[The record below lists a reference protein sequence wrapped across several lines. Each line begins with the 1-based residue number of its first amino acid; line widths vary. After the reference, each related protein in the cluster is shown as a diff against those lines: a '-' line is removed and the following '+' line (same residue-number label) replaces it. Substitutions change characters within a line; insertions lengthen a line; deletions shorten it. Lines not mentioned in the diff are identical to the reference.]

1 MYNRACIL
9 AVFLLVFKKIL
20 RQFVNM
26 GIVATN
32 RKARFNYEI
41 LEKIEA
47 GISLKGTEVKSVR
60 NKNVSIE
67 ESYAQ
72 IKNEEV
78 FLHNLHIS
86 PYEQGNRENHDP
98 IRVRKLLL
106 HRHEIKKLIAKI
118 QQKGLSLVPLSIYT
132 KKGIIKV
139 ELAVGRGKRL
149 VDKRESLKKKAVE
162 REIARIVKR

>member
-1 MYNRACIL
+1 ME
-9 AVFLLVFKKIL
+9 
-20 RQFVNM
+20 
-26 GIVATN
+26 IVSTN
-32 RKARFNYEI
+32 KKARFNYEI
-41 LEKIEA
+41 IEKIEA

-60 NKNVSIE
+60 NKNVSIG

-72 IKNEEV
+72 IKNNEV

-106 HRHEIKKLIAKI
+106 HKQEIKKLVSKI
-118 QQKGLSLVPLSIYT
+118 QLKGLSLVPLSIYL
-132 KKGIIKV
+132 KKGKIKI

-149 VDKRESLKKKAVE
+149 VDKRESLKKRAVD
-162 REIARIVKR
+162 REIARVVKR

>member
-1 MYNRACIL
+1 ME
-9 AVFLLVFKKIL
+9 
-20 RQFVNM
+20 
-26 GIVATN
+26 IVSTN

-72 IKNEEV
+72 IRNDEV
-78 FLHNLHIS
+78 FLYNLHIS

-132 KKGIIKV
+132 RKGIIKV
-139 ELAVGRGKRL
+139 ELAVARGKRL
-149 VDKRESLKKKAVE
+149 IDKREAIKKKTIE
-162 REIARIVKR
+162 REIARIVKK

>member
-1 MYNRACIL
+1 ME
-9 AVFLLVFKKIL
+9 
-20 RQFVNM
+20 
-26 GIVATN
+26 IVSTN
-32 RKARFNYEI
+32 KKARFNYEI
-41 LEKIEA
+41 IEKIEA

-60 NKNVSIE
+60 NKNVSIG

-72 IKNEEV
+72 IKDNEV

-106 HRHEIKKLIAKI
+106 HKQEIKKLVSKI
-118 QQKGLSLVPLSIYT
+118 QLKGLSLVPLSIYLR
-132 KKGIIKV
+132 KGKIKI

-149 VDKRESLKKKAVE
+149 VDKRESLKKRAVD
-162 REIARIVKR
+162 REIARVVKR

>member
-1 MYNRACIL
+1 ME
-9 AVFLLVFKKIL
+9 
-20 RQFVNM
+20 
-26 GIVATN
+26 IVATN

-72 IKNEEV
+72 IKNDEV
-78 FLHNLHIS
+78 FLCNLHIS

-106 HRHEIKKLIAKI
+106 HRYEIKKLIAKI
-118 QQKGLSLVPLSIYT
+118 QQKGLSLIPLSIYT
-132 KKGIIKV
+132 RKGIIKV

-149 VDKRESLKKKAVE
+149 VDKRESIKKKAIE
-162 REIARIVKR
+162 REIARIVKK

>member
-1 MYNRACIL
+1 ME
-9 AVFLLVFKKIL
+9 
-20 RQFVNM
+20 
-26 GIVATN
+26 IVSTN
-32 RKARFNYEI
+32 KKARFNYEI
-41 LEKIEA
+41 IEKIEA

-60 NKNVSIE
+60 NKNVSIG

-72 IKNEEV
+72 IKDNEV

-106 HRHEIKKLIAKI
+106 HKQEIKKLVSKI
-118 QQKGLSLVPLSIYT
+118 QLKGLSLVPLSIYLR
-132 KKGIIKV
+132 KGKIKI

-149 VDKRESLKKKAVE
+149 VDKRESLKKRAVD
-162 REIARIVKR
+162 REIARVEKR

>member
-1 MYNRACIL
+1 ME
-9 AVFLLVFKKIL
+9 
-20 RQFVNM
+20 
-26 GIVATN
+26 IVSTN
-32 RKARFNYEI
+32 KKARFNYEI
-41 LEKIEA
+41 IEKIEA

-60 NKNVSIE
+60 NKNVSIG

-72 IKNEEV
+72 IKDNEV

-106 HRHEIKKLIAKI
+106 HKQEIKKLVNKI
-118 QQKGLSLVPLSIYT
+118 QLKGLSLVPLSIYLR
-132 KKGIIKV
+132 KGKIKI

-149 VDKRESLKKKAVE
+149 VDKRESIKKRAVD
-162 REIARIVKR
+162 REIARIVKK

>member
-1 MYNRACIL
+1 ME
-9 AVFLLVFKKIL
+9 
-20 RQFVNM
+20 
-26 GIVATN
+26 IVSTN
-32 RKARFNYEI
+32 KKARFNYEI
-41 LEKIEA
+41 IEKIEA

-60 NKNVSIE
+60 NKNVSIG

-72 IKNEEV
+72 IKDSEV

-106 HRHEIKKLIAKI
+106 HKQEIKKLVSKI
-118 QQKGLSLVPLSIYT
+118 QLKGLSLIPLSIYLR
-132 KKGIIKV
+132 KGKIKI

-149 VDKRESLKKKAVE
+149 VDKRESLKKRAVD
-162 REIARIVKR
+162 REIARVEKR

>member
-1 MYNRACIL
+1 ME
-9 AVFLLVFKKIL
+9 
-20 RQFVNM
+20 
-26 GIVATN
+26 IVSTN
-32 RKARFNYEI
+32 KKARFNYEI
-41 LEKIEA
+41 IEKIEA

-60 NKNVSIE
+60 NKNVSIG

-72 IKNEEV
+72 IKNNEV

-106 HRHEIKKLIAKI
+106 HKQEIKKLVSKI
-118 QQKGLSLVPLSIYT
+118 QLKGLSLVPLSIYL
-132 KKGIIKV
+132 KKGKIKI

-149 VDKRESLKKKAVE
+149 VDKRESMKKRAVD
-162 REIARIVKR
+162 REIARVVKR

>member
-1 MYNRACIL
+1 ME
-9 AVFLLVFKKIL
+9 
-20 RQFVNM
+20 
-26 GIVATN
+26 IVSTN
-32 RKARFNYEI
+32 KKARFNYEI
-41 LEKIEA
+41 IEKIEA

-60 NKNVSIE
+60 NKNVSIG

-72 IKNEEV
+72 IKDDEV

-86 PYEQGNRENHDP
+86 TYEQGNRENHDP

-106 HRHEIKKLIAKI
+106 HKHEIKKLVSKI
-118 QQKGLSLVPLSIYT
+118 QQKGLSVVPLSIYLR
-132 KKGIIKV
+132 KGKIKV
-139 ELAVGRGKRL
+139 ELAIGRGKRL

>member
-1 MYNRACIL
+1 ME
-9 AVFLLVFKKIL
+9 
-20 RQFVNM
+20 
-26 GIVATN
+26 IVSTN
-32 RKARFNYEI
+32 KKARFNYEI
-41 LEKIEA
+41 IEKIEA

-60 NKNVSIE
+60 NKNVSIG

-72 IKNEEV
+72 IKGNEV

-106 HRHEIKKLIAKI
+106 HKQEIKKLVSKI
-118 QQKGLSLVPLSIYT
+118 QLKGLSLVPLSIYLR
-132 KKGIIKV
+132 KGKIKI

-149 VDKRESLKKKAVE
+149 VDKRESMKNRAVE

>member
-1 MYNRACIL
+1 ME
-9 AVFLLVFKKIL
+9 
-20 RQFVNM
+20 
-26 GIVATN
+26 IVSTN
-32 RKARFNYEI
+32 KKARFNYEI
-41 LEKIEA
+41 IEKIEA

-60 NKNVSIE
+60 NKNVSIG

-72 IKNEEV
+72 IKENEV

-106 HRHEIKKLIAKI
+106 HKQEIKKLVSKI
-118 QQKGLSLVPLSIYT
+118 QLKGLSLVPLSIYLR
-132 KKGIIKV
+132 KGKIKI

-149 VDKRESLKKKAVE
+149 VDKRESIKKKTIQ
-162 REIARIVKR
+162 REIDRIVKK

>member
-1 MYNRACIL
+1 
-9 AVFLLVFKKIL
+9 
-20 RQFVNM
+20 M

-47 GISLKGTEVKSVR
+47 GISLKGTEVKSIR

-78 FLHNLHIS
+78 FLYNLHIS

-118 QQKGLSLVPLSIYT
+118 QQKGLSLIPLSIYT
-132 KKGIIKV
+132 RKGIIKV